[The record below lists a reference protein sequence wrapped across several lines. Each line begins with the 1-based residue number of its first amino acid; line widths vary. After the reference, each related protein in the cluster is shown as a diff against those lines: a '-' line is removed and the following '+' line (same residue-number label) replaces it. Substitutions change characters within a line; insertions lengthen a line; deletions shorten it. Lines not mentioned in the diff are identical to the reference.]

1 MSIDIN
7 NRAGRYVAT
16 LTARLAGRA
25 ATASAERAAER
36 QAAERRAADAVEYA
50 AGLAY
55 QASVDAYRAN
65 ASVRRV
71 RADLGLDLPTRR
83 PVTR

>member
-1 MSIDIN
+1 MSIDTN

-16 LTARLAGRA
+16 LTARLTRRA
-25 ATASAERAAER
+25 ATAKAERATER
-36 QAAERRAADAVEYA
+36 QAAERRATAAVERA

-55 QASVDAYRAN
+55 QTGLDAHRAN

-71 RADLGLDLPTRR
+71 RAELGLDMPTRR

>member
-1 MSIDIN
+1 MSININ

-16 LTARLAGRA
+16 LTARLTRHA
-25 ATASAERAAER
+25 ATANAERVAGR
-36 QAAERRAADAVEYA
+36 QAAERRATAAMERA
-50 AGLAY
+50 AGLVY
-55 QASVDAYRAN
+55 QAELDAHRAN

-71 RADLGLDLPTRR
+71 RAGLALDMPARR